1 MAQEIGDYMAI
12 IVQKYGGSSVADVD
26 KIRNVAR
33 RVIKAKENG
42 NNVVVVVSAM
52 GKTTDGLIALARQ
65 VTDHPDVREL
75 DVLLSTGEL
84 VSCTLLAIAL
94 KSMGHDAI
102 SLSGAQAGIQTDS
115 VHSKARI
122 TNVEAK
128 RMLKELKAGKIVV
141 VAGFQGITSEM
152 DVTTLG
158 RGGSDTTAVALAI
171 GVKADICETYTD
183 VDGVYTADPR
193 IVPEAQKLKVIGYE
207 EMLELAGSGAK
218 VLHLRSVELGEIYN
232 MPILVASSFT
242 EAPGTIIK
250 RGLEME
256 VRNKVRG
263 IAHDLN
269 VAKVTILGVPDKPGI
284 ATKLFEAL
292 AKANISVD
300 TIVQN
305 ASVERITDL
314 TFTVARTDLD
324 EAMRVVEPVVKSINA
339 KGCVSDSKLGKVSI
353 IGTGMQNTPGY
364 AAKMFKA
371 MFEAGINIELI
382 TTSEIRITCIIH
394 EDKVKD
400 AVRALHKAF
409 ELDKGEV

>member
-1 MAQEIGDYMAI
+1 MPI
-12 IVQKYGGSSVADVD
+12 IVQKYGGSSVADVE

-33 RVIKAKENG
+33 RAIKAKEKG
-42 NNVVVVVSAM
+42 NDVVVVVSAM

-65 VTDHPDVREL
+65 VTDHPDVREM

-84 VSCTLLAIAL
+84 VSCTLLAMTL

-128 RMLKELKAGKIVV
+128 RMLKELKAGRIVV
-141 VAGFQGITSEM
+141 VAGFQGITSEE

-171 GVKADICETYTD
+171 ALKADLCETYTD

-193 IVPEAQKLKVIGYE
+193 IVPEARKVKEIGYE
-207 EMLELAGSGAK
+207 EMMELASSGAK
-218 VLHLRSVELGEIYN
+218 VLHLRCVELGEMYD

-242 EAPGTIIK
+242 DAPGSLIH
-250 RGLEME
+250 GGMDME
-256 VRNKVRG
+256 TRAKVRG
-263 IAHDLN
+263 IALDLN

-284 ATKLFEAL
+284 ASTVFDAL
-292 AKANISVD
+292 ANANVSVD

-305 ASVERITDL
+305 ASVERVTDL
-314 TFTVARTDLD
+314 TFTVAKSDLD
-324 EAMRVVEPVVKSINA
+324 EAIRVVEPVVKSIGA
-339 KGCVSDSKLGKVSI
+339 RGCVADAKLGKVSI
-353 IGTGMQNTPGY
+353 IGIGMQNTPGY
-364 AAKMFKA
+364 AARMFRSLSQ
-371 MFEAGINIELI
+371 AGINIELI
-382 TTSEIRITCIIH
+382 TTSEIRITCIVH
-394 EDKVKD
+394 EDKAKD
-400 AVRALHKAF
+400 AVKALHKAF
-409 ELDKGEV
+409 ELDKGEEVKK